1 MTSRLHPRLK
11 EKVQLINDSNHGN
24 RSSHRKLAEKYNISR
39 GSVSNMLKRKKKY
52 LHDYTTN

>member
-11 EKVQLINDSNHGN
+11 EKLQLINDSNHGN

-39 GSVSNMLKRKKKY
+39 GSVSNML
-52 LHDYTTN
+52 